1 MQQTGIYKWTNLSNQ
16 HAYIGQAKNINMRKN
31 RHIQTYH
38 RLLKGENIKEKD
50 YPLYQAMLKYSID
63 NFSFEIL
70 EECSI
75 EDLNNREKYWI
86 AYYDTFFNGYNQTLG
101 GDTAIQAP
109 KEKII
114 GVFNDLK
121 TTSMFHREIAEK
133 WNISMEMVQG
143 INTGRYW
150 KLDNVDYP
158 IQKCHQPKE
167 KKRYFCI
174 DCGKEIS
181 RNATRCIECSNIALG
196 IKSNKPCQEELNRI
210 LLANNGNFSEV
221 ARIFTVSPT
230 TVRRWCT
237 SYNMSSTSNSYAQ
250 PKTIPTERIRLKP
263 AKTPVCQFDKEGNLI
278 AEYESAIAAGRAINN
293 PDGSAHITAV
303 CRGNRKTA
311 YGYIWKYKED

>member
-1 MQQTGIYKWTNLSNQ
+1 MQKTGIYKWTNLINQ
-16 HAYIGQAKNINMRKN
+16 HAYIGQAKNIEMRKS
-31 RHIQTYH
+31 RHIQTYN
-38 RLLKGENIKEKD
+38 RILKGDDIKEKN
-50 YPLYQAMLKYSID
+50 YPLYRAMIKYSIE

-75 EDLNNREKYWI
+75 EELNTKEKYWV

-101 GDTAIQAP
+101 GDTSIQEP

-114 GVFNDLK
+114 GIFNDLK
-121 TTSMFHREIAEK
+121 NTSMFHREIAEK

-150 KLDNVDYP
+150 KIDNIDYP

-167 KKRYFCI
+167 KQHYYCI

-181 RNATRCIECSNIALG
+181 RKATRCVECSNIVLG
-196 IKSNKPCQEELNRI
+196 IKSNKPSQEELNKI
-210 LLANNGNFSEV
+210 LLDNNGNFSEV
-221 ARIFTVSPT
+221 ARIFEVSPT
-230 TVRRWCT
+230 TVRRWCVF
-237 SYNMSSTSNSYAQ
+237 YDMPSTSNSYAK
-250 PKTIPTERIRLKP
+250 PKILIEKKCLKP
-263 AKTPVCQFDKEGNLI
+263 AKTPVCQFDKNGNFI
-278 AEYESAIAAGRAINN
+278 AEYESAMAAGRAINN
-293 PDGSAHITAV
+293 PHGSAHITAV